1 MIEWID
7 GVETKAMATDY
18 KHRDPER
25 QARDE
30 DHEDGVWVGAGSGGG
45 LTGTPGLRSHIAKK
59 FTHFLFVCQN
69 NEVSLFV

>member
-30 DHEDGVWVGAGSGGG
+30 DHEDRGGKGGRAQGAG
-45 LTGTPGLRSHIAKK
+45 
-59 FTHFLFVCQN
+59 
-69 NEVSLFV
+69 